1 MARTKRKQLWSYSAG
16 HYGRNR
22 VRVFERPERGDVL
35 LQYTE
40 RDTDGTLR
48 PKRVTLGRCTRG
60 VARAK
65 ADEVAA
71 RFLSAPAK
79 SEPEPVTLQA
89 LFDIYGR
96 EVSPQKGDSKRQ
108 HDERSA
114 RMFVR
119 FFGAERDPRTLSR
132 REWDRFIADRRR
144 GGIAPTKSGKGKAV
158 GDRMVGYDLA
168 FLRAVLNWATTA
180 SDDRGGVLLERNPLK
195 GLTLPTE
202 DSPVRS
208 VIAAEQYEVLREA
221 ARNLGQDVELMLV
234 IVHETGHRIG
244 SVRRLR
250 WSDID
255 LDRRMIRWR
264 AENDKIG
271 FAHETPLSK
280 EAVELLTRAQRAQAV
295 IGDAWVFPSP
305 GDESKPCSRHLARDL
320 FERLR
325 DRAQLP
331 KGQRYGWHS
340 LRRKFASELKAIPLK
355 DLAHLGGWKD
365 PATILKCYQKPDE
378 ATQRAAL
385 EQRQTLR
392 AGGLARR

>member
-1 MARTKRKQLWSYSAG
+1 MARTKRKQAWSYSAG

-22 VRVFERPERGDVL
+22 VRVFERAERGDVM
-35 LQYTE
+35 LQYVE
-40 RDTDGTLR
+40 RDESGAQR
-48 PKRVTLGRCTRG
+48 PKRVSLGQCTRE

-71 RFLSAPAK
+71 RFLSAPVESK
-79 SEPEPVTLQA
+79 PEAVTLQV

-96 EVSPQKGDSKRQ
+96 EVSPQKGDSKRR
-108 HDERSA
+108 HDERCA
-114 RMFVR
+114 RMFLR
-119 FFGAERDPRTLSR
+119 FLGAGRDPRTLSR

-144 GGIAPTKSGKGKAV
+144 GAIAPTKSGKGRAV
-158 GDRMVGYDLA
+158 ADRVIGYDLC
-168 FLRAVLNWATTA
+168 FLRAVLNWATMA

-208 VIAAEQYEVLREA
+208 VLTAEQYEALRSA
-221 ARNLGQDVELMLV
+221 ARNLGLNAELMLTL
-234 IVHETGHRIG
+234 VHETGHRVG
-244 SVRRLR
+244 SVIKLR

-255 LDRRMIRWR
+255 IDRGMIRWR

-271 FAHETPLSK
+271 FAHETPLSD
-280 EAVELLTRAQRAQAV
+280 EAVELLSRAQRAQAA
-295 IGDAWVFPSP
+295 IGDTWVFASP
-305 GDESKPCSRHLARDL
+305 ADATKPCSRHLARDL

-385 EQRQTLR
+385 AQRQTLR
-392 AGGLARR
+392 AGGLVRR

>member
-1 MARTKRKQLWSYSAG
+1 
-16 HYGRNR
+16 
-22 VRVFERPERGDVL
+22 
-35 LQYTE
+35 
-40 RDTDGTLR
+40 
-48 PKRVTLGRCTRG
+48 
-60 VARAK
+60 
-65 ADEVAA
+65 
-71 RFLSAPAK
+71 
-79 SEPEPVTLQA
+79 
-89 LFDIYGR
+89 
-96 EVSPQKGDSKRQ
+96 
-108 HDERSA
+108 
-114 RMFVR
+114 
-119 FFGAERDPRTLSR
+119 
-132 REWDRFIADRRR
+132 
-144 GGIAPTKSGKGKAV
+144 
-158 GDRMVGYDLA
+158 
-168 FLRAVLNWATTA
+168 
-180 SDDRGGVLLERNPLK
+180 
-195 GLTLPTE
+195 
-202 DSPVRS
+202 
-208 VIAAEQYEVLREA
+208 
-221 ARNLGQDVELMLV
+221 MLV

-271 FAHETPLSK
+271 FAHETPLSD
-280 EAVELLTRAQRAQAV
+280 EAVELLSHAQRAQAA
-295 IGDAWVFPSP
+295 IGDTWVFASPS
-305 GDESKPCSRHLARDL
+305 DESKPCSRHLARDL

-392 AGGLARR
+392 TGGLARR